1 MVQPTLILASGSPRR
16 QELIRT
22 FGLAVRIDPAD
33 VDETMPEGTP
43 PDVLVEQ
50 LSLRKAQT
58 VSGRG
63 GHEGGG
69 IVVGSDTV
77 VVLDGRILGKPKD
90 EQEAVDMLRA
100 LAGRTH
106 RVYTGIACID
116 VGKRSELARRETS
129 DVTIRRNLSSDEGL
143 TDRAELASPSE
154 FGRYRVLSELP
165 DGQPEVIA
173 GHTVSQVT
181 FSPMNEDEIAA
192 YVKSGEPMDKAGA
205 YGVQG
210 LGAVFVE
217 KIDGDF
223 YSIMGL
229 PLHLLYVM
237 LLKFGISPFMS
248 RVEANTQ
255 RGVPD
260 CTY

>member
-50 LSLRKAQT
+50 LSLRKAQA
-58 VSGRG
+58 VSSRG
-63 GHEGGG
+63 GHEEGG
-69 IVVGSDTV
+69 IVIGSDTV
-77 VVLDGRILGKPKD
+77 VVLDGHILGKPKD
-90 EQEAVDMLRA
+90 EQEAIDMLRA

-106 RVYTGIACID
+106 RVYTGIACIGTGLPD
-116 VGKRSELARRETS
+116 KGGDNGPAAVVRFGDFGQYRIAADSP
-129 DVTIRRNLSSDEGL
+129 SSD
-143 TDRAELASPSE
+143 SH
-154 FGRYRVLSELP
+154 
-165 DGQPEVIA
+165 VIV
-173 GHTVSQVT
+173 GHTASSVT
-181 FSPMNEDEIAA
+181 FRPMSDEEIGA
-192 YVKSGEPMDKAGA
+192 YVKTGEPLDKAGS

-217 KIDGDF
+217 KIEGDF

-229 PLHLLYVM
+229 PLNLLYTM
-237 LLKFGISPFMS
+237 LL
-248 RVEANTQ
+248 RL
-255 RGVPD
+255 GVRFF
-260 CTY
+260 